1 VGEKQYG
8 RVFVICKQ
16 NKKPFQAPV
25 AFTPL
30 RGLASPAPVQDGYG
44 RQAWFK
50 IKMNKGIT
58 YSLTETTKKA
68 TTFFVKDL

>member
-1 VGEKQYG
+1 
-8 RVFVICKQ
+8 
-16 NKKPFQAPV
+16 V
-25 AFTPL
+25 AFTIP

-50 IKMNKGIT
+50 MKMNEGIP